1 MHEFL
6 LELKKMKTL
15 LFLSILKR
23 ITPVIVV
30 LMLLGCQQ
38 NTVDSSKTPQF
49 NHVYLHVSDMDNSL
63 AFYTSAFDLQVT
75 KHIKKLKRTLEDG
88 QIVEQEI
95 NLALLKFPGH
105 YFALEIGETLDSRAS
120 NTMVSYAHVGIE
132 VEDIESASERI
143 IKAGGVSSRPITQV
157 ETESI
162 QAKTAFFTGPDGET
176 IELMQIISG
185 SF

>member
-1 MHEFL
+1 
-6 LELKKMKTL
+6 MKTL
-15 LFLSILKR
+15 LFLSLHKR
-23 ITPVIVV
+23 MAPVIVV
-30 LMLLGCQQ
+30 LILLGCTQ
-38 NTVDSSKTPQF
+38 NTAESPKNPQF
-49 NHVYLHVSDMDNSL
+49 NHVYLHVSDMDRSL
-63 AFYTSAFDLQVT
+63 AFYTTAFDLEVT

-88 QIVEQEI
+88 QIMEQEI

-105 YFALEIGETLDSRAS
+105 YFGLEIGETLDSLAS
-120 NTMVSYAHVGIE
+120 NSTASYAHVGIA

-143 IKAGGVSSRPITQV
+143 SKAGGIATRPITQV
-157 ETESI
+157 ETDSI

>member
-1 MHEFL
+1 
-6 LELKKMKTL
+6 MKTL
-15 LFLSILKR
+15 NLSIRRR
-23 ITPVIVV
+23 I
-30 LMLLGCQQ
+30 LSLLALIGLFGCQS
-38 NTVDSSKTPQF
+38 NPVSSPNTPQF
-49 NHVYLHVSDMDNSL
+49 NHVYLHVSDMDRSL
-63 AFYTSAFDLQVT
+63 DFYTSAFDLEVT
-75 KHIKKLKRTLEDG
+75 KHIKKLKRTSEDG
-88 QIVEQEI
+88 QTLEQEI

-105 YFALEIGETLDSRAS
+105 YFGLEIGETLDSLPNNTRA
-120 NTMVSYAHVGIE
+120 SYAHVGIE

-143 IKAGGVSSRPITQV
+143 IKAGGLSTRPITQV